1 MTKVHCILVT
11 PIKIKNKKNFFFTF
25 LQPTMQSW
33 NTTLYLQQ
41 KRNYKKPLLHLLLL
55 GKDKWIHALP
65 LSLTLSYY
73 FTLNQIL
80 NLFLIRLY
88 EASQSKREAIGLLLL
103 EDRGRQHV
111 RSSLV
116 EVPLYWRL
124 VWHGDSLSSIPPM
137 FFFIKKLCPHFIYY
151 L

>member
-1 MTKVHCILVT
+1 MNIPKHVLNCPWVGQQHDILSFCEHLILRLWSIFSQNDNSAWGG
-11 PIKIKNKKNFFFTF
+11 PRSLKC
-25 LQPTMQSW
+25 
-33 NTTLYLQQ
+33 
-41 KRNYKKPLLHLLLL
+41 LLM
-55 GKDKWIHALP
+55 KWTRFI
-65 LSLTLSYY
+65 
-73 FTLNQIL
+73 
-80 NLFLIRLY
+80 LFLIRLY